1 MSSDLIDHNDPS
13 LDVREFLSL
22 GGGSGLDGKSLSPDG
37 IFSHDDKIL
46 ARLFCDLLGSFG
58 RSCRSS
64 AIYYTRLT
72 CGALP
77 TIERNHLVVSKQILQ
92 SAILQPGA

>member
-58 RSCRSS
+58 RC
-64 AIYYTRLT
+64 
-72 CGALP
+72 C
-77 TIERNHLVVSKQILQ
+77 
-92 SAILQPGA
+92 